1 MLKKWT
7 LPIIAIVLLILLIR
21 NKKRGFFWK
30 ARDGE
35 QLTFRQFLGRWGK
48 GIEGITPLQ
57 QTKTSLLGFPL
68 IYGGTIT
75 GIIIM
80 ILRKEWW
87 LLLILVG
94 SLPILTMSLVSTLQK
109 YITQKKIYQTMKE
122 LENEKM

>member
-1 MLKKWT
+1 MSNWII
-7 LPIIAIVLLILLIR
+7 PIIAVVLLILLVR

-35 QLTFRQFLGRWGK
+35 KLTFKQFIKRWGK

-87 LLLILVG
+87 LLLILSG

-109 YITQKKIYQTMKE
+109 YLTQKKIHNIMKE
-122 LENEKM
+122 LENEI